1 MNKRILINVLMNFV
15 LMIIFVFLN
24 NWALKTDL
32 EETFISLA
40 LIYGIIIVI
49 ANAIFIAKFSKK

>member
-1 MNKRILINVLMNFV
+1 MNKMIFKNVLMNFV

>member
-1 MNKRILINVLMNFV
+1 MIFKNVLMNFV

>member
-1 MNKRILINVLMNFV
+1 MNFV